1 MHLVKHPEEHVGYV
15 GVRDSKTFQEFGE
28 QQMSSPGPRAKLN
41 KRVFIDMKPEEV
53 KERKAKVEKVKTL
66 HGIKSRFQYICLPD
80 GKV

>member
-1 MHLVKHPEEHVGYV
+1 MSGRGIARHFKSLENNGYSRQAL
-15 GVRDSKTFQEFGE
+15 GQNSTKGF
-28 QQMSSPGPRAKLN
+28 
-41 KRVFIDMKPEEV
+41 FIDMKPEEV